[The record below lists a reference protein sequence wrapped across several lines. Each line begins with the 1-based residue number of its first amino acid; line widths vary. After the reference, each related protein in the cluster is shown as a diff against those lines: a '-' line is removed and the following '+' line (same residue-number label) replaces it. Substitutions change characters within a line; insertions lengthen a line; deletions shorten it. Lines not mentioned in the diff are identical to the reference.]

1 MNVFKPYRFLSKE
14 VIEHLA
20 LDILNQVQAKRK
32 RPLKGN
38 SVAEAVADYL
48 DIGVIW
54 ETIPPDD
61 EGYIAAMIFPLQKEI
76 VINKEIPEMKG
87 GFGQS
92 TVAHEIG
99 HWLLHIDHNALAVFK
114 QRMTPEIEMTIKPFL
129 CRNSNTQKKI
139 EWQAQY
145 FASCLLM
152 PKFKL
157 EEARKRCD
165 FTKWQHLYA
174 VTEDLGVSIS
184 NLTNRLQSLG
194 WISIPQNSKQI
205 YRGHA
210 FPK

>member
-1 MNVFKPYRFLSKE
+1 MNVFKPYRFLPKE

-20 LDILNQVQAKRK
+20 LDIFNQVQAKRK

-38 SVAEAVADYL
+38 CVAEAVADHL
-48 DIGVIW
+48 DLGVIW

-61 EGYIAAMIFPLQKEI
+61 EGYIAAMIFPLQREI

-114 QRMTPEIEMTIKPFL
+114 QRMTPEIEITIKPFL
-129 CRNSNTQKKI
+129 CRSSNTQQKI

-152 PKFKL
+152 PLYKL
-157 EEARKRCD
+157 EEARRGRD
-165 FTKWQHLYA
+165 LTKLSHLYA
-174 VTEDLGVSIS
+174 
-184 NLTNRLQSLG
+184 
-194 WISIPQNSKQI
+194 
-205 YRGHA
+205 
-210 FPK
+210 